1 MNKQIVNKY
10 VNYMIVPVSIVLQAL
25 LLVLMLQC
33 TTFTGWE
40 HVAEWLSVKNTFYVL
55 YNLLLTINILFL
67 FYIITKKLT
76 PGYLVSGAGVLVI
89 GIINNMK
96 WSALKEC
103 VTFSD
108 FSKLSEAVK
117 VSKNAEFHIWM
128 GMILFV
134 TAYLAA
140 LVLCICVDVKWAK
153 RLADKTYRR
162 VNMWLA
168 GILLVV
174 LIPVIV
180 QDGKTSAVA
189 KLTENVQSEEPGP
202 VIYFVESLF
211 QEKINE
217 AYTKDEAWNRYETY
231 VEQGKKLV
239 GENEDARTGNAVQQ
253 PNIIVIMSEAF
264 YDLDRLEGAVS
275 YSEDPMQPFREVC
288 KDGISGELY
297 VNVYGGSTHFTEFE
311 FLTGWNTRGMNTGSC
326 PYKEYF
332 SKDQPSFARYLKEQG
347 YQTVAIH
354 PYNGKFW
361 NRYVA
366 YPRLGFDAF
375 IDQYRM
381 SYQEKCGYISDDSL
395 TKEIIKQFE
404 EKKEGR
410 PFFCFSVS
418 VANHIAILN
427 GEEKENA
434 PDQIKVTY
442 DDALGYGPNKK
453 RWVQEYVSGIEKSG
467 EALQELTDYLK
478 TQDEP
483 TIVVFFGD
491 HAPSYA
497 LDQLAA
503 GKKDTN
509 LAYST
514 PYLIWGNYDWM
525 TEKEAQN
532 VSASYLSTYLIQLL
546 HMPYASQNYYNIAMR
561 NAYPVETRYMIK
573 NGKGQFYDQFTPEE
587 QKDYYDHALDLKK
600 HVETLLENPDR
611 ISDIWTNIPKEDKK

>member
-1 MNKQIVNKY
+1 MNKQIVNKC

-55 YNLLLTINILFL
+55 YNLLLAINILFL
-67 FYIITKKLT
+67 FYSITKKLT

-140 LVLCICVDVKWAK
+140 LVLCICVDVKWSG
-153 RLADKTYRR
+153 RLADKPYRR

-217 AYTKDEAWNRYETY
+217 AYTRDEAWNRYETY

-239 GENEDARTGNAVQQ
+239 GEKEDARTGNAVQQ

-275 YSEDPMQPFREVC
+275 YSEDPMRPFREVC
-288 KDGISGELY
+288 KEGISGDLY

-404 EKKEGR
+404 EKKEGS

-483 TIVVFFGD
+483 TMVVFFGD

-503 GKKDTN
+503 GRKDTN

-587 QKDYYDHALDLKK
+587 QKDYYEHALDLKK

-611 ISDIWTNIPKEDKK
+611 ISDIWTDIPKEDKK

>member
-1 MNKQIVNKY
+1 MNKQIVNKC

-55 YNLLLTINILFL
+55 YNLLLAINILFL
-67 FYIITKKLT
+67 FNIITKKLT

-134 TAYLAA
+134 AAYLAA

-153 RLADKTYRR
+153 RLADKPYRR

-239 GENEDARTGNAVQQ
+239 GEKEDARTGNAVQQ

-275 YSEDPMQPFREVC
+275 YSEDPMRPFREVC
-288 KDGISGELY
+288 KEGISGDLY

-404 EKKEGR
+404 EKKEGS

-546 HMPYASQNYYNIAMR
+546 DMPYASQNYYNIAMR

-611 ISDIWTNIPKEDKK
+611 ISDIWTDIPKEDKK

>member
-1 MNKQIVNKY
+1 
-10 VNYMIVPVSIVLQAL
+10 MIVPVSIVLQAL

-33 TTFTGWE
+33 ITFTGWD
-40 HVAEWLSVKNTFYVL
+40 HIAQWLSVKNTFYVL
-55 YNLLLTINILFL
+55 YNLLLAMNILFL
-67 FYIITKKLT
+67 FYVGTQKLT
-76 PGYLVSGAGVLVI
+76 PGYLASGVGVLVI

-96 WSALKEC
+96 WAALKEC

-134 TAYLAA
+134 IAYLAA
-140 LVLCICVDVKWAK
+140 LVLCICVDVKWSK
-153 RLADKTYRR
+153 RLKDKPYRR

-168 GILLVV
+168 GILLVI

-202 VIYFVESLF
+202 VVYFVESLF
-211 QEKINE
+211 QEKTNE
-217 AYTKDEAWNRYETY
+217 PYTTDEAWKQYETY

-239 GENEDARTGNAVQQ
+239 NENADKDVDNTVKQ

-264 YDLDRLEGAVS
+264 YDLDRLEGSVS
-275 YSEDPMQPFREVC
+275 YSEDPMKPFRKVC
-288 KDGISGELY
+288 EEGISGNLY

-332 SKDQPSFARYLKEQG
+332 SKDQPSFARYLKYQG

-404 EKKEGR
+404 EKEDDK

-467 EALQELTDYLK
+467 EALQELTSYLK

-503 GKKDTN
+503 GKKDTD

-525 TEKEAQN
+525 SEKEAQD

-546 HMPYASQNYYNIAMR
+546 HMPYVSQNYYNIAMR
-561 NAYPVETRYMIK
+561 NVYPVETRYMIK
-573 NGKGQFYDQFTPEE
+573 NSTGQFYDRFSKKE
-587 QKDYYDHALDLKK
+587 QRDYYKHALDLKK
-600 HVETLLENPDR
+600 HVETLLENPKQ
-611 ISDIWTNIPKEDKK
+611 ISDIWIDIPGEDKK

>member
-1 MNKQIVNKY
+1 
-10 VNYMIVPVSIVLQAL
+10 MIVPVSIVLQAL

-55 YNLLLTINILFL
+55 YNLLLAINILFL
-67 FYIITKKLT
+67 FYSITKKLT

-134 TAYLAA
+134 AAYLAA

-153 RLADKTYRR
+153 RLADKPYRR

-217 AYTKDEAWNRYETY
+217 AYTRDEAWNRYETY

-239 GENEDARTGNAVQQ
+239 GEKEDARTGNAVQQ

-275 YSEDPMQPFREVC
+275 YSEDPMRPFREVC
-288 KDGISGELY
+288 KEGISGDLY

-332 SKDQPSFARYLKEQG
+332 SKDQPSFARYLREQG

-404 EKKEGR
+404 EKKEGS

-503 GKKDTN
+503 GKKDKN

-546 HMPYASQNYYNIAMR
+546 DMPYTSQNYYNIAMR

-611 ISDIWTNIPKEDKK
+611 ISDIWTDIPKEDKK

>member
-1 MNKQIVNKY
+1 MNKQIVNKC

-40 HVAEWLSVKNTFYVL
+40 HVAEWLSVKNTFYML
-55 YNLLLTINILFL
+55 YNLLLAINILFL
-67 FYIITKKLT
+67 FYTITKKLT

-134 TAYLAA
+134 AAYLAA

-153 RLADKTYRR
+153 RLADKPYRR

-217 AYTKDEAWNRYETY
+217 AYTRDEAWNRYETY

-239 GENEDARTGNAVQQ
+239 GENGDARTGNAVQQ

-264 YDLDRLEGAVS
+264 YNLDRLEGAVS

-288 KDGISGELY
+288 KEGISGDLY

-332 SKDQPSFARYLKEQG
+332 SKDQPSFARYLKGQG

-503 GKKDTN
+503 GRKDTN

-546 HMPYASQNYYNIAMR
+546 DMPYTSQNYYNIAMR

-611 ISDIWTNIPKEDKK
+611 ISDIWTDIPKEDKK

>member
-55 YNLLLTINILFL
+55 YNLLLAINILFL
-67 FYIITKKLT
+67 FYSITKKLT

-134 TAYLAA
+134 AAYLAA

-153 RLADKTYRR
+153 RLADKPYRR

-217 AYTKDEAWNRYETY
+217 DYTRDEAWNQYETY

-239 GENEDARTGNAVQQ
+239 GEKEDARTGNAVQQ

-275 YSEDPMQPFREVC
+275 YSEDPMRPFREVC
-288 KDGISGELY
+288 KEGISGDLY

-332 SKDQPSFARYLKEQG
+332 SKDQPSFARYLREQG

-404 EKKEGR
+404 EKKEGS

-546 HMPYASQNYYNIAMR
+546 DMPYASQNYYNIAMR

-611 ISDIWTNIPKEDKK
+611 ISDIWTDIPKEDKK

>member
-1 MNKQIVNKY
+1 MNKQIVNKC

-55 YNLLLTINILFL
+55 YNLLLAINILFL

-153 RLADKTYRR
+153 RLADKPYRR

-231 VEQGKKLV
+231 IEQGKKLV
-239 GENEDARTGNAVQQ
+239 GEKEDARTGNAVQQ

-288 KDGISGELY
+288 KEGISGDLY

-332 SKDQPSFARYLKEQG
+332 SKDQPSFARYLREQG

-404 EKKEGR
+404 EKKEGS

-546 HMPYASQNYYNIAMR
+546 DMPYASQNYYNIAMR

-611 ISDIWTNIPKEDKK
+611 ISDIWTDIPKEDKK

>member
-1 MNKQIVNKY
+1 MNKQIVNKC

-55 YNLLLTINILFL
+55 YNLLLAINILFL

-153 RLADKTYRR
+153 RLADKPYRR

-217 AYTKDEAWNRYETY
+217 TYTRDEAWNRYETY

-239 GENEDARTGNAVQQ
+239 GEKEDARTGNAVQQ

-288 KDGISGELY
+288 KEGIRGDLY

-332 SKDQPSFARYLKEQG
+332 SKDQPSFARYLREQG

-404 EKKEGR
+404 EKKEGS

-546 HMPYASQNYYNIAMR
+546 DMPYTSQNYYNIAMR

-611 ISDIWTNIPKEDKK
+611 ISDIWTDIPKEDKK

>member
-1 MNKQIVNKY
+1 MNKQIVNKC

-55 YNLLLTINILFL
+55 YNLLLAINILFL
-67 FYIITKKLT
+67 FNIITKKLT

-134 TAYLAA
+134 AAYLAA

-153 RLADKTYRR
+153 RLADKPYRR

-239 GENEDARTGNAVQQ
+239 GEKEDAHTGNAVQQ

-275 YSEDPMQPFREVC
+275 YSEDPMRPFREVC
-288 KDGISGELY
+288 KEGISGDLY

-404 EKKEGR
+404 EKKEGS

-546 HMPYASQNYYNIAMR
+546 DMPYASQNYYNIAMR

-611 ISDIWTNIPKEDKK
+611 ISDIWTDIPKEDKK

>member
-1 MNKQIVNKY
+1 
-10 VNYMIVPVSIVLQAL
+10 MIVPVSIVLQAL

-40 HVAEWLSVKNTFYVL
+40 HMAEWLSVKNTFYVL
-55 YNLLLTINILFL
+55 YNLLLAINILFL
-67 FYIITKKLT
+67 FYSITKKLI

-134 TAYLAA
+134 AAYLAA

-153 RLADKTYRR
+153 RLADKPYRR

-217 AYTKDEAWNRYETY
+217 DYTKDEAWNRYETY

-239 GENEDARTGNAVQQ
+239 GEKEDAHTGNAVQQ

-275 YSEDPMQPFREVC
+275 YSEDPMRPFREVC
-288 KDGISGELY
+288 KDGISGDLY

-332 SKDQPSFARYLKEQG
+332 SKDQPSFARYLREQG

-404 EKKEGR
+404 EKKEGS

-546 HMPYASQNYYNIAMR
+546 DMPYASQNYYNIAMR

-611 ISDIWTNIPKEDKK
+611 ISDVWTNIPKEDKK

>member
-1 MNKQIVNKY
+1 MNKQIVNKC
-10 VNYMIVPVSIVLQAL
+10 VNYMMVPVSIVLQAL

-55 YNLLLTINILFL
+55 YNLLLAINILFL
-67 FYIITKKLT
+67 FNIITKKLT

-153 RLADKTYRR
+153 RLADKPYRR

-217 AYTKDEAWNRYETY
+217 AYTRDEAWNRYETY

-239 GENEDARTGNAVQQ
+239 GEKEDARTGNAVQQ

-288 KDGISGELY
+288 KEGISGDLY

-332 SKDQPSFARYLKEQG
+332 SKDQPSFARYLREQG

-404 EKKEGR
+404 EKKEGS

-546 HMPYASQNYYNIAMR
+546 DMPYTSQNYYNIAMR

-611 ISDIWTNIPKEDKK
+611 ISDIWTDIPKEDKK

>member
-1 MNKQIVNKY
+1 MNKQIVNKC

-55 YNLLLTINILFL
+55 YNLLLAINILFL
-67 FYIITKKLT
+67 FNIITKKLT

-134 TAYLAA
+134 AAYLAA

-153 RLADKTYRR
+153 RLADKPYRR

-239 GENEDARTGNAVQQ
+239 GEKEDARTGNAVQQ

-275 YSEDPMQPFREVC
+275 YSEDPMRPFREVC
-288 KDGISGELY
+288 KEGISGDLY

-332 SKDQPSFARYLKEQG
+332 SKDQPSFARYLREQG

-404 EKKEGR
+404 EKKEGS

-546 HMPYASQNYYNIAMR
+546 DMPYASQNYYNIAMR

-573 NGKGQFYDQFTPEE
+573 NGKGQFYDQFTPEK

-611 ISDIWTNIPKEDKK
+611 ISDIWTDIPKEDKK

>member
-1 MNKQIVNKY
+1 
-10 VNYMIVPVSIVLQAL
+10 MIVPVSIVLQAL

-55 YNLLLTINILFL
+55 YNLLLAINILFL
-67 FYIITKKLT
+67 FNIITKKLT

-134 TAYLAA
+134 AAYLAA

-153 RLADKTYRR
+153 RLADKPYRR

-239 GENEDARTGNAVQQ
+239 GEKEDARTGNAVQQ

-275 YSEDPMQPFREVC
+275 YSEDPMRPFREVC
-288 KDGISGELY
+288 KEGISGDLY

-404 EKKEGR
+404 EKKEGS

-546 HMPYASQNYYNIAMR
+546 DMPYASQNYYNIAMR

-611 ISDIWTNIPKEDKK
+611 ISDIWTDIPKEDKK

>member
-1 MNKQIVNKY
+1 MNKQMVNKY

-33 TTFTGWE
+33 TTFTGWD
-40 HVAEWLSVKNTFYVL
+40 HVAEWLSVKNIFYVL
-55 YNLLLTINILFL
+55 YNLLLAINLLFL
-67 FYIITKKLT
+67 FYILIQKLA
-76 PGYLVSGAGVLVI
+76 PGYLVSGVGVLVI

-117 VSKNAEFHIWM
+117 VSKNVEFHIWT

-134 TAYLAA
+134 IAYLAA
-140 LVLCICVDVKWAK
+140 LVLCICVDVKWSK
-153 RLADKTYRR
+153 RLKGKQYRR
-162 VNMWLA
+162 ANMWLA
-168 GILLVV
+168 GVLLVV

-202 VIYFVESLF
+202 VVYFVESLF
-211 QEKINE
+211 QEKTNE
-217 AYTKDEAWNRYETY
+217 PYTTDEAWKQYETY

-239 GENEDARTGNAVQQ
+239 NENADTHVENTVKQ

-275 YSEDPMQPFREVC
+275 YSEDPMEPFRKVC
-288 KDGISGELY
+288 EEGISGDLY

-332 SKDQPSFARYLKEQG
+332 SQDQPSFARYLKDQG

-361 NRYVA
+361 DRYVA

-375 IDQYRM
+375 IDRYRM

-404 EKKEGR
+404 EKENDK

-434 PDQIKVTY
+434 PAQIEVTY

-467 EALQELTDYLK
+467 EALQELTGYLK
-478 TQDEP
+478 KQDEP

-514 PYLIWGNYDWM
+514 PYMIWGNYDWM
-525 TEKEAQN
+525 PEKEAQD

-546 HMPYASQNYYNIAMR
+546 HMPYTSQNYYNIAMR
-561 NAYPVETRYMIK
+561 NEYPIETRYMIK
-573 NGKGQFYDQFTPEE
+573 NSTGQLYDQFSKKE
-587 QKDYYDHALDLKK
+587 QRNYYEHALDLKK

-611 ISDIWTNIPKEDKK
+611 ISDIWSDSLHGDEK

>member
-1 MNKQIVNKY
+1 MNKQIVNKC

-55 YNLLLTINILFL
+55 YNLLLAINILFL
-67 FYIITKKLT
+67 FNIITKKLT

-134 TAYLAA
+134 AAYLAA

-153 RLADKTYRR
+153 RLADKPYRR

-239 GENEDARTGNAVQQ
+239 GEKEDARTGNAVQQ

-275 YSEDPMQPFREVC
+275 YSEDPMRPFREVC
-288 KDGISGELY
+288 KEGISGDLY

-404 EKKEGR
+404 EKKEGS

-503 GKKDTN
+503 GRKDTN

-546 HMPYASQNYYNIAMR
+546 DMPYASQNYYNIAMR

-611 ISDIWTNIPKEDKK
+611 ISDIWTDIPKEDKK

>member
-1 MNKQIVNKY
+1 
-10 VNYMIVPVSIVLQAL
+10 MIVPVSIVLQAL

-55 YNLLLTINILFL
+55 YNLLLAINILFL
-67 FYIITKKLT
+67 FYSITQKLT

-134 TAYLAA
+134 AAYLAA

-153 RLADKTYRR
+153 RLADKPYRR

-217 AYTKDEAWNRYETY
+217 DYTKDEAWNRYETY

-239 GENEDARTGNAVQQ
+239 GEKEDARTGNAVQQ

-275 YSEDPMQPFREVC
+275 YSEDPMRPFREVC
-288 KDGISGELY
+288 KEGISGDLY

-404 EKKEGR
+404 EKKEGS

-546 HMPYASQNYYNIAMR
+546 DMPYTSQNYYNIAMR

-611 ISDIWTNIPKEDKK
+611 ISDIWTDIPKEDKK

>member
-1 MNKQIVNKY
+1 MNKQIVNKC

-55 YNLLLTINILFL
+55 YNLLLAINILFL

-140 LVLCICVDVKWAK
+140 LVLCICVDVKWSG
-153 RLADKTYRR
+153 RLADKPYRR

-217 AYTKDEAWNRYETY
+217 AYTRDEAWNRYETY

-239 GENEDARTGNAVQQ
+239 GEKEDARTGNAVQQ

-275 YSEDPMQPFREVC
+275 YSEDPMRPFREVC
-288 KDGISGELY
+288 KEGISGDLY

-332 SKDQPSFARYLKEQG
+332 SKDQPSFARYLREQG

-404 EKKEGR
+404 EKKEGS

-546 HMPYASQNYYNIAMR
+546 DMPYASQNYYNIAMR
-561 NAYPVETRYMIK
+561 NAHPVETRYMIK

-611 ISDIWTNIPKEDKK
+611 ISDIWIDIPKEDKK

>member
-1 MNKQIVNKY
+1 MNKQIVNKC

-55 YNLLLTINILFL
+55 YNLLLAINILFL

-153 RLADKTYRR
+153 RLADKPYRR

-217 AYTKDEAWNRYETY
+217 AYTRDEAWNQYETY

-239 GENEDARTGNAVQQ
+239 GEKEDAHTGNAVQQ

-288 KDGISGELY
+288 KEGISGDLY

-332 SKDQPSFARYLKEQG
+332 SKDQPSFARYLREQG

-404 EKKEGR
+404 EKKEGS

-503 GKKDTN
+503 EKKDTN

-546 HMPYASQNYYNIAMR
+546 DMPYTSQNYYNIAMR

-611 ISDIWTNIPKEDKK
+611 ISDIWTDIPKEDKK

>member
-1 MNKQIVNKY
+1 MNKQIVNKC

-55 YNLLLTINILFL
+55 YNLLLAINILFL
-67 FYIITKKLT
+67 FNIITKKLT

-134 TAYLAA
+134 AAYLAA

-153 RLADKTYRR
+153 RLADKPYRR

-239 GENEDARTGNAVQQ
+239 GENGDARTGNAVQQ

-275 YSEDPMQPFREVC
+275 YSEDPMRPFREVC
-288 KDGISGELY
+288 KEGISGDLY

-332 SKDQPSFARYLKEQG
+332 SKDQPSFARYLREQG

-404 EKKEGR
+404 EKKEGS

-546 HMPYASQNYYNIAMR
+546 DMPYASQNYYNIAMR

-611 ISDIWTNIPKEDKK
+611 ISDIWTDIPKEDKK

>member
-1 MNKQIVNKY
+1 MNKQIVNKC

-55 YNLLLTINILFL
+55 YNLLLAINILFL
-67 FYIITKKLT
+67 LYSITKKLI

-153 RLADKTYRR
+153 RLADKPYRR

-217 AYTKDEAWNRYETY
+217 AYTRDEAWNRYETY

-239 GENEDARTGNAVQQ
+239 GEKEDAHTGNAVQQ

-264 YDLDRLEGAVS
+264 YDLNRLEGAVS
-275 YSEDPMQPFREVC
+275 YSEDPMRPFREVC
-288 KDGISGELY
+288 KEGISGDLY

-332 SKDQPSFARYLKEQG
+332 SKDQPSFARYLREQG

-404 EKKEGR
+404 EKKEGS

-503 GKKDTN
+503 GRKDTN

-546 HMPYASQNYYNIAMR
+546 HMPYVSQNYYNIAMR

-587 QKDYYDHALDLKK
+587 QKDYYEHALDLKK

-611 ISDIWTNIPKEDKK
+611 ISDIWTDIPKEDKK

>member
-1 MNKQIVNKY
+1 
-10 VNYMIVPVSIVLQAL
+10 MIVPVSIVLQAL

-55 YNLLLTINILFL
+55 YNLLLAINILFL
-67 FYIITKKLT
+67 FYSITKKLT

-153 RLADKTYRR
+153 RLADKPYRR

-217 AYTKDEAWNRYETY
+217 DYTKDEAWNRYETY

-239 GENEDARTGNAVQQ
+239 GEKEDARTGNAVQQ

-275 YSEDPMQPFREVC
+275 YSEDPMRPFREVC
-288 KDGISGELY
+288 KEGISGDLY

-332 SKDQPSFARYLKEQG
+332 SKDQPSFARYLREQG

-404 EKKEGR
+404 EKKEGS

-546 HMPYASQNYYNIAMR
+546 DMPYASQNYYNIAMR

-611 ISDIWTNIPKEDKK
+611 ISDIWTDIPKEDKK

>member
-1 MNKQIVNKY
+1 MNKQIVNKC

-55 YNLLLTINILFL
+55 YNLLLAINILFL
-67 FYIITKKLT
+67 FNIITKKLT

-134 TAYLAA
+134 AAYLAA

-153 RLADKTYRR
+153 RLADKPYRR

-239 GENEDARTGNAVQQ
+239 GEKEDARTGNAVQQ

-275 YSEDPMQPFREVC
+275 YSEDPMRPFREVC
-288 KDGISGELY
+288 KEGISGDLY

-404 EKKEGR
+404 EKKEGS

-546 HMPYASQNYYNIAMR
+546 DMPYASQNYYNIAMR

-600 HVETLLENPDR
+600 HVETLLENLDR
-611 ISDIWTNIPKEDKK
+611 ISDIWTDIPKEDKK

>member
-1 MNKQIVNKY
+1 MNKQIVNKC

-40 HVAEWLSVKNTFYVL
+40 HVAEWLSVKNTFYML
-55 YNLLLTINILFL
+55 YNLLLAINILFL
-67 FYIITKKLT
+67 FYTITKKLT

-134 TAYLAA
+134 AAYLAA

-153 RLADKTYRR
+153 RLADKPYRR

-217 AYTKDEAWNRYETY
+217 AYTRDEAWNQYETY

-239 GENEDARTGNAVQQ
+239 GEKEDTRTGNAVQQ

-275 YSEDPMQPFREVC
+275 YSEDPMRPFREVC
-288 KDGISGELY
+288 KEGISGDLY

-404 EKKEGR
+404 EKKEGS

-546 HMPYASQNYYNIAMR
+546 DMPYASQNYYNIAMR

-600 HVETLLENPDR
+600 YVEILLENPDR
-611 ISDIWTNIPKEDKK
+611 ISDIWTDIPKEDKK

>member
-1 MNKQIVNKY
+1 MN
-10 VNYMIVPVSIVLQAL
+10 
-25 LLVLMLQC
+25 
-33 TTFTGWE
+33 T
-40 HVAEWLSVKNTFYVL
+40 
-55 YNLLLTINILFL
+55 
-67 FYIITKKLT
+67 
-76 PGYLVSGAGVLVI
+76 
-89 GIINNMK
+89 
-96 WSALKEC
+96 
-103 VTFSD
+103 
-108 FSKLSEAVK
+108 
-117 VSKNAEFHIWM
+117 
-128 GMILFV
+128 
-134 TAYLAA
+134 YLAA

-153 RLADKTYRR
+153 RLADKPYRR

-239 GENEDARTGNAVQQ
+239 GEKEDARTGNAVQQ

-275 YSEDPMQPFREVC
+275 YSEDPMRPFREVC
-288 KDGISGELY
+288 KEGISGDLY

-561 NAYPVETRYMIK
+561 NAYLVETRYMIK

>member
-1 MNKQIVNKY
+1 M
-10 VNYMIVPVSIVLQAL
+10 
-25 LLVLMLQC
+25 
-33 TTFTGWE
+33 
-40 HVAEWLSVKNTFYVL
+40 
-55 YNLLLTINILFL
+55 
-67 FYIITKKLT
+67 
-76 PGYLVSGAGVLVI
+76 
-89 GIINNMK
+89 
-96 WSALKEC
+96 
-103 VTFSD
+103 TFSD

-140 LVLCICVDVKWAK
+140 LVLCICVDVKWEK
-153 RLADKTYRR
+153 RLADKPYRR

-231 VEQGKKLV
+231 VERGKKLV

-288 KDGISGELY
+288 KEGISGELY
-297 VNVYGGSTHFTEFE
+297 VTVYGGSTHFTEFE
-311 FLTGWNTRGMNTGSC
+311 FLTGWNTRGMNTGSRISRYKDVSPPSDTLVLSDILQRKADLWRNI
-326 PYKEYF
+326 PYM
-332 SKDQPSFARYLKEQG
+332 DR
-347 YQTVAIH
+347 
-354 PYNGKFW
+354 

-410 PFFCFSVS
+410 PFWCFSVS
-418 VANHIAILN
+418 VAIAVAILQ

-483 TIVVFFGD
+483 TIVVFFG
-491 HAPSYA
+491 
-497 LDQLAA
+497 
-503 GKKDTN
+503 
-509 LAYST
+509 
-514 PYLIWGNYDWM
+514 I
-525 TEKEAQN
+525 
-532 VSASYLSTYLIQLL
+532 
-546 HMPYASQNYYNIAMR
+546 MR
-561 NAYPVETRYMIK
+561 QVM
-573 NGKGQFYDQFTPEE
+573 
-587 QKDYYDHALDLKK
+587 H
-600 HVETLLENPDR
+600 
-611 ISDIWTNIPKEDKK
+611 

>member
-55 YNLLLTINILFL
+55 YNLLLAINILFL

-153 RLADKTYRR
+153 RLADKPYRR

-288 KDGISGELY
+288 KEGISGDLY

-332 SKDQPSFARYLKEQG
+332 SKDQPSFARYLKGQG

-404 EKKEGR
+404 EKKEDR

-546 HMPYASQNYYNIAMR
+546 HMPYVSQNYYNIAMR

-573 NGKGQFYDQFTPEE
+573 NGKGQFYDQFTQEE

-611 ISDIWTNIPKEDKK
+611 ISDIWTNIPKQDKK

>member
-1 MNKQIVNKY
+1 MNKQIVNKC

-33 TTFTGWE
+33 TTFAGWE

-55 YNLLLTINILFL
+55 YNLLLAINILFL
-67 FYIITKKLT
+67 FYIVTKKLT

-153 RLADKTYRR
+153 RLADKPYRR

-217 AYTKDEAWNRYETY
+217 AYTRDEAWNRYETY

-239 GENEDARTGNAVQQ
+239 GEKEDARTGNAVQQ

-264 YDLDRLEGAVS
+264 YNLDRLEGAVS
-275 YSEDPMQPFREVC
+275 YSEDPMRPFREVC
-288 KDGISGELY
+288 KEGISGDLY

-332 SKDQPSFARYLKEQG
+332 SKDQPSFARYLREQG

-546 HMPYASQNYYNIAMR
+546 DMPYTSQNYYNIAMR

-611 ISDIWTNIPKEDKK
+611 ISDIWTDIPKEDKK

>member
-1 MNKQIVNKY
+1 MNKQIVNKC

-55 YNLLLTINILFL
+55 YNLLLAINILFL
-67 FYIITKKLT
+67 FNIITKKLT

-134 TAYLAA
+134 AAYLAA

-153 RLADKTYRR
+153 RLADKPYRR

-239 GENEDARTGNAVQQ
+239 GEKEDARTGNAVQQ

-275 YSEDPMQPFREVC
+275 YSEDPMRPFREVC
-288 KDGISGELY
+288 KEGISGDLY

-404 EKKEGR
+404 EKKEGS

-546 HMPYASQNYYNIAMR
+546 DMPYASQNYYNIAMR

-573 NGKGQFYDQFTPEE
+573 NGKGQFYDQFTPEK

-611 ISDIWTNIPKEDKK
+611 ISDIWTDIPKEDKK

>member
-1 MNKQIVNKY
+1 MNKQIVNKC

-55 YNLLLTINILFL
+55 YNLLLAINILFL

-153 RLADKTYRR
+153 RLADNPYRR

-231 VEQGKKLV
+231 IEQGKKLV
-239 GENEDARTGNAVQQ
+239 GEKEDARTGNAVQQ

-275 YSEDPMQPFREVC
+275 YSEDPMRPFREVC
-288 KDGISGELY
+288 KEGISGDLY

-332 SKDQPSFARYLKEQG
+332 SKDQPSFARYLREQG

-404 EKKEGR
+404 EKKEGS

-546 HMPYASQNYYNIAMR
+546 HMPYAPQNYYNIAMR

-611 ISDIWTNIPKEDKK
+611 ISDIWTDIPKEDKK

>member
-1 MNKQIVNKY
+1 MNKQIVNKC
-10 VNYMIVPVSIVLQAL
+10 VNYMMVPVSIVLQAL

-55 YNLLLTINILFL
+55 YNLLLAINILFL
-67 FYIITKKLT
+67 FYSITKKLT

-153 RLADKTYRR
+153 RLADKPYRR

-217 AYTKDEAWNRYETY
+217 AYTRDEAWNRYETY

-239 GENEDARTGNAVQQ
+239 GEKEDARTGNAVQQ

-288 KDGISGELY
+288 KEGISGDLY

-332 SKDQPSFARYLKEQG
+332 SKDQPSFARYLREQG

-404 EKKEGR
+404 EKKEGS

-546 HMPYASQNYYNIAMR
+546 DMPYTSQNYYNIAMR

-611 ISDIWTNIPKEDKK
+611 ISDIWTDIPKEDKK

>member
-1 MNKQIVNKY
+1 MNKQIVNKC

-40 HVAEWLSVKNTFYVL
+40 HVAEWLSVKNIFYML
-55 YNLLLTINILFL
+55 YNLLLAINILFL
-67 FYIITKKLT
+67 FNIITKKLT

-134 TAYLAA
+134 AAYLAA

-153 RLADKTYRR
+153 RLADKPYRR

-239 GENEDARTGNAVQQ
+239 GEKEDARTGNAVQQ

-288 KDGISGELY
+288 KEGISGDLY

-404 EKKEGR
+404 EKKEGS

-546 HMPYASQNYYNIAMR
+546 DMPYTSQNYYNIAMR

-611 ISDIWTNIPKEDKK
+611 ISDIWTDIPKEDKK

>member
-33 TTFTGWE
+33 TTFTGWD
-40 HVAEWLSVKNTFYVL
+40 HVAEWLSVKNIFYVL
-55 YNLLLTINILFL
+55 YNLLLAINILFL
-67 FYIITKKLT
+67 FYILTKKLT
-76 PGYLVSGAGVLVI
+76 PGYLVSGVGVLVI

-117 VSKNAEFHIWM
+117 VSKNVEFHIWT

-134 TAYLAA
+134 IAYLAA
-140 LVLCICVDVKWAK
+140 LVLCICVDVKWSK
-153 RLADKTYRR
+153 RLKDKQYRR

-168 GILLVV
+168 GVLLVV

-202 VIYFVESLF
+202 VVYFVESLF
-211 QEKINE
+211 QEKTNE
-217 AYTKDEAWNRYETY
+217 PYTTDEAWKQYETY

-239 GENEDARTGNAVQQ
+239 NENADTHVGNTVKQ

-275 YSEDPMQPFREVC
+275 YSEDPMEPFRKVC
-288 KDGISGELY
+288 EEGISGDLY

-332 SKDQPSFARYLKEQG
+332 SKDQPSFARYLKDQG

-404 EKKEGR
+404 EKEDDK

-467 EALQELTDYLK
+467 EALQELTSYLK
-478 TQDEP
+478 KQDEP

-514 PYLIWGNYDWM
+514 PYMIWGNYDWM
-525 TEKEAQN
+525 SEKEAQD

-546 HMPYASQNYYNIAMR
+546 HMPYTSQNYYNIAMR
-561 NAYPVETRYMIK
+561 NEYPVETRYMIK
-573 NGKGQFYDQFTPEE
+573 NSTGQFYDQFSKKE
-587 QKDYYDHALDLKK
+587 QRNYYEHALDLKK

-611 ISDIWTNIPKEDKK
+611 ISDIWSDSLHGDEK